1 MVTEEEQDKDDILHK
16 AALGYIDN
24 LDLVNNIIHKE
35 ILLISTSYPYLEL
48 YVFVEN
54 DILDY
59 YKIRLLS

>member
-1 MVTEEEQDKDDILHK
+1 MVTKEEQDKDDILHK

-24 LDLVNNIIHKE
+24 LDLVNNIIHQE
-35 ILLISTSYPYLEL
+35 ILLIGTSYPYLEL